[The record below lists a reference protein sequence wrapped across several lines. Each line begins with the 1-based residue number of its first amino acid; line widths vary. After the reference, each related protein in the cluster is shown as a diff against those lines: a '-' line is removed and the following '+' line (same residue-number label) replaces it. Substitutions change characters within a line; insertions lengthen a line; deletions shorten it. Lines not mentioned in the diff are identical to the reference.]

1 MWSHGLPIQ
10 TLVSVRLL
18 PSCQNTPQLSL
29 SLSVCVSVCVCVNAC
44 ECAGVEMPEGL
55 YNILQCVKMLAGLP
69 FERKHDCVVLKV
81 QIL

>member
-1 MWSHGLPIQ
+1 MSIASMLQLVLNGDKLWSHGLPIQ

-29 SLSVCVSVCVCVNAC
+29 SLSVCVC
-44 ECAGVEMPEGL
+44 ECAGVEMPGGL

-69 FERKHDCVVLKV
+69 FER
-81 QIL
+81 